1 MKKNVVVSMLII
13 ALAAALLGG
22 ATFAWF
28 TDSKQVSA
36 TFTTGTI
43 ILGDNIATPLSIS
56 NMAPNDTT
64 DPWKITIANEG
75 TLDLY
80 YRLCFSGSG
89 DLAEVLHVNIN
100 GEDKGTLQ
108 DIITAGYI
116 FDETSMRINA
126 GEDSHTL
133 DITFHLPPE
142 TGNDYQNRKYSD
154 GYQKKGTFEGY
165 LTVEATQ
172 AKNQETGSIKWGN
185 K

>member
-28 TDSKQVSA
+28 TDSKEVSA

-43 ILGDNIATPLSIS
+43 ILGEDIATPLRIS
-56 NMAPNDTT
+56 DMAPNDTT
-64 DPWKITIANEG
+64 KWKITIANKG

-89 DLAEVLHVNIN
+89 DLAEVLHVNID
-100 GEDKGTLQ
+100 GEDKGTLKK
-108 DIITAGYI
+108 IITDGYI
-116 FDETSMRINA
+116 FDEATMRINA
-126 GEDSHTL
+126 GDDSHTL
-133 DITFHLPPE
+133 AIAFHLPAD
-142 TGNDYQNRKYSD
+142 TGNEYQNGKFD
-154 GYQKKGTFEGY
+154 GY

-172 AKNQETGSIKWGN
+172 AKNQQASSINWGN
-185 K
+185 N

>member
-28 TDSKQVSA
+28 TDSKQASA
-36 TFTTGTI
+36 NFTTGTI
-43 ILGDNIATPLSIS
+43 KLGETIPTSLSIS

-64 DPWKITIANEG
+64 EWEITIANEG

-89 DLAEVLHVNIN
+89 DLAKVLHVYID
-100 GEDKGTLQ
+100 GKDKGTLQ
-108 DIITAGYI
+108 QIITAGYI
-116 FDETSMRINA
+116 FDEATMRINA
-126 GEDSHTL
+126 GENHTVE
-133 DITFHLPPE
+133 IAFHLPPE
-142 TGNDYQNRKYSD
+142 TGNDYQN
-154 GYQKKGTFEGY
+154 GTFEGH

-172 AKNQETGSIKWGN
+172 AKNQKADSINWSN
-185 K
+185 N

>member
-28 TDSKQVSA
+28 TDSKQVPA

-43 ILGDNIATPLSIS
+43 ILGEDIPNPLSIS
-56 NMAPNDTT
+56 DMAPNDTT
-64 DPWKITIANEG
+64 EWEITIANEG

-80 YRLCFSGSG
+80 YRLCFSGNG
-89 DLAEVLHVNIN
+89 DLAEVLHVNIA

-108 DIITAGYI
+108 EIITDGYI
-116 FDETSMRINA
+116 FDEATMRINA

-133 DITFHLPPE
+133 AIAFHLPAE
-142 TGNDYQNRKYSD
+142 TGNDYQNS
-154 GYQKKGTFEGY
+154 TFDGY

-172 AKNQETGSIKWGN
+172 AKNQEAGSIKWGN
-185 K
+185 N